1 MNKKIRLELTQLEFA
16 RLYQESETLPT
27 LRKILDKKID
37 DMIKRELYQDY
48 INAKTETEK
57 EKARKIYVNK
67 IIGNL

>member
-48 INAKTETEK
+48 INAKTEAEK